1 MLLGFLFSWRTFTWF
16 WHVEEKSYLSCECGF
31 TPSLEDA
38 IVFAFLNFKYSKFS
52 FPDAF
57 VSLAEERWS
66 SLREEKK
73 KKKKS
78 AL

>member
-1 MLLGFLFSWRTFTWF
+1 M
-16 WHVEEKSYLSCECGF
+16 
-31 TPSLEDA
+31 PSLEDA
-38 IVFAFLNFKYSKFS
+38 IVFAFLNFKYSNFS

-73 KKKKS
+73 KKS